1 MKNTK
6 TKTIYVCS
14 NCGNETLLWQGKC
27 PYCAEWNTLKE
38 VKSQPVKGNN
48 KRANSE
54 PAKAVKLN
62 LIENGNFK
70 RISAGIGEVD
80 RVMGSGIVPGS
91 LILLSGDPGIG
102 KSTLLLQ
109 LSAHF
114 SNSLDVLYV
123 SGEESAGQ
131 VKMRT
136 DRLGLKT
143 DKMHFLAETDVDNII
158 SEITKTKAQ
167 ICIIDSIQTIFDANY
182 PSTPGSIVQVRECAL
197 KFQQLAKASNIP
209 IILVGHVT
217 KGGEIAGP
225 KTLEH
230 LVDVV
235 LYLEGERYH
244 GTRILRGV
252 KNRFGATDEIGI
264 FEMAEKGLKEVD
276 NPSEI
281 FLKERL
287 ETVPGSVVTATVEG
301 TRPFLVEIQA
311 LTNRTNFGYPRRA
324 CSGLDFNRLQL
335 LIAVLQ
341 KRAGLNL
348 SDQDIYINVVGGFK
362 IKEPAVDLAVCLAI
376 ASAYSNKKIDP
387 NFSVFGEVG
396 LTGEIRTVSQK
407 SKREN
412 ESKRLG
418 FNSTIRAKTLKG
430 ALAEVFK

>member
-1 MKNTK
+1 MRKK
-6 TKTIYVCS
+6 DKAIFVCNS
-14 NCGNETLLWQGKC
+14 CGNETLRWQGKC
-27 PYCAEWNTLKE
+27 PYCNEWNTLKE
-38 VKSQPVKGNN
+38 VKIQSAKGKN
-48 KRANSE
+48 KRASGE
-54 PAKAVKLN
+54 AAKAVKLN
-62 LIENGNFK
+62 TIENGNFK
-70 RISAGIGEVD
+70 RISAGIREVD
-80 RVMGSGIVPGS
+80 RVLGNGIVPGS
-91 LILLSGDPGIG
+91 IILLSGDPGIG

-109 LSAHF
+109 LSANF

-143 DKMHFLAETDVDNII
+143 NKMHFLAETDVDNII
-158 SEITKTKAQ
+158 TEIANTKAQ
-167 ICIIDSIQTIFDANY
+167 ICIIDSIQTMFDSNY

-197 KFQQLAKASNIP
+197 KFQQLAKSSNIP

-217 KGGEIAGP
+217 KDGEIAGP

-244 GTRILRGV
+244 NTRILRGV

-264 FEMAEKGLKEVD
+264 FEMAEQGLKEID

-287 ETVPGSVVTATVEG
+287 ETVPGSVVTATIEG

-376 ASAYSNKKIDP
+376 ASAYGNKKIES

-396 LTGEIRTVSQK
+396 LSGEIRTVAQEA
-407 SKREN
+407 KREN

-418 FNSTIRAKTLKG
+418 FNKVIKSKTLKG
-430 ALAEVFK
+430 ALTEVFR